1 MNRKDDLMMIN
12 FIINSSDTLKYALGR
27 LRFHHK
33 SGALDTATYLAGTEL
48 AQRAFSAA
56 SETEAA

>member
-33 SGALDTATYLAGTEL
+33 SGALDTATYLAGT
-48 AQRAFSAA
+48 
-56 SETEAA
+56 